1 MKSKIYSLSLRL
13 SSILVLLLA
22 VSFRASA
29 CAMYPTGIPT
39 PIFFKSN
46 WDKILNND
54 LERQENLLL
63 WQKLTS
69 SDIPLSDIEAVV
81 YKYKRAQID
90 TILDCISKGNTPAA
104 SENRFH
110 TWLVDN
116 KEVEILAFLSCA
128 KGLEE
133 KRAEFNSPW
142 YYPSSRDRQDEW
154 GDFKRTVDQCLAYKG
169 SRLKDR
175 YALQAVRALF
185 ASRQYDKCIEY
196 FDEVFKG
203 FPDSNLFKRMAM
215 SYAAGCWYHLG
226 AVDRANEYFAK
237 AGYFNELRTENRVK
251 YMAERYPD
259 NPWMMAHLQ
268 YCAEREPRE
277 FLAVKPIAES
287 VVSQKKARNLGDWE
301 FLLAYLYGEF
311 ENNPVKASKYINASL
326 KHGFSS
332 DDFRDHAYAY
342 SVKLKVAAGDR
353 SSLLADLKWFESKM
367 NDASA
372 NRKEW
377 RRMMQN
383 IVYSDLVL
391 DYWDRGEYTKAI
403 ILCAYADNVFYL
415 KGTHDTWTTYT
426 GRYQEETLEE
436 MRKSESHYN
445 CLDYSSLSF
454 QLMGSLSSS
463 QLIKVKRELASI
475 ESPLFAYLKKAMRC
489 DAPYWDELIGTLAI
503 REENYRRAVE
513 YLAKVP
519 ASYNRTTNIYK
530 DRCFERNPFYAGGW
544 ANLGGGTWVE
554 QIKKN
559 PVQDK
564 SMAKYEF
571 ASRML
576 ALQNQ
581 MKSAESADDRGLA
594 RLQYAIGR
602 RNSFESCWALT
613 QYWSGVDCVLFEPY
627 WDVWHTDSES
637 SDIGCRYDA
646 FLYNYTENE
655 ALIRETESV
664 YQREVKAALGMLSDE
679 ARAEAEYMLGNNK
692 TVVKHYGNT
701 SVAKSIKSSCD
712 NWKSWL

>member
-13 SSILVLLLA
+13 SSVLALLLA
-22 VSFRASA
+22 VSLRASA
-29 CAMYPTGIPT
+29 CVLDPPEIPT
-39 PIFFKSN
+39 PTFFKSN

-54 LERQENLLL
+54 PERRENLLL

-69 SDIPLSDIEAVV
+69 SDIPLLDIEVVV

-90 TILDCISKGNTPAA
+90 AILNCISRGDTPAA
-104 SENRFH
+104 SENHFY

-116 KEVEILAFLSCA
+116 KDVEILAFLSCA

-154 GDFKRTVDQCLAYKG
+154 GDFKHTIDQCSAYNG

-196 FDEVFKG
+196 FDEAFKG
-203 FPDSNLFKRMAM
+203 FPESNLFKRMAM

-237 AGYFNELRTENRVK
+237 AGRFYEVRTDNRVK

-259 NPWMMAHLQ
+259 NPWIMAHLQ
-268 YCAEREPRE
+268 ECAAKKPRE
-277 FLAVKPIAES
+277 FLEVKPIAES

-311 ENNPVKASKYINASL
+311 ENDPVKASKYISASL
-326 KHGFSS
+326 GHRFSS

-342 SVKLKVAAGDR
+342 SVKLKVSAGER
-353 SSLLADLKWFESKM
+353 SSLLSDFKWFESKM
-367 NDASA
+367 NGTSA

-377 RRMMQN
+377 CRMMQN

-403 ILCAYADNVFYL
+403 ILCAYADNVFYAN
-415 KGTHDTWTTYT
+415 GTHNTWTTYT
-426 GRYQEETLEE
+426 CQYAEETLEE
-436 MRKSESHYN
+436 MRKSESHHNYH
-445 CLDYSSLSF
+445 DYSSLSF
-454 QLMGSLSSS
+454 QLMGSLTSS

-475 ESPLFAYLKKAMRC
+475 ESPLFAHLKKQVRC
-489 DAPYWDELIGTLAI
+489 DAPYWDELIGTLAL
-503 REENYRRAVE
+503 REENYKRAVE
-513 YLAKVP
+513 YLVKVP
-519 ASYNRTTNIYK
+519 ASYNRTTNVYK
-530 DRCFERNPFYAGGW
+530 EQSFDRNPFYSGGWIKLAGGI
-544 ANLGGGTWVE
+544 WVE
-554 QIKKN
+554 QAKQN

-576 ALQNQ
+576 MLQNQ
-581 MKSAESADDRGLA
+581 MNSAESADDRGLA

-602 RNSFESCWALT
+602 RNSFGSCWALT
-613 QYWSGVDCVLFEPY
+613 QYWSSVGCALFEPY
-627 WDVWHTDSES
+627 WDVWANPES
-637 SDIGCRYDA
+637 SDVGYKYDA
-646 FLYNYTENE
+646 FLYSYTDNE
-655 ALIRETESV
+655 ALRSETEYL
-664 YQREVKAALGMLSDE
+664 YQREVKAALAMLSDE

-701 SVAKSIKSSCD
+701 PAAGYIKTSCD
-712 NWKSWL
+712 NWESWL